1 MVFTQHYCAQC
12 ASDQIRRNGHSGG
25 RAKYQCKA
33 CGHQGY
39 FQAVAVDKTC
49 RYSPLKQP
57 AGLLLPRPFARR
69 ASPAQPASLPGARL
83 KIAGDKKTLLIE
95 KVKAVISEMVYCIDE
110 LPGIKASDYIREQIK
125 YDYSYLAA
133 LFSRATGTTIEQQVI
148 ALKIDRVKELLLND
162 EFNITQISFK
172 LNYSSVAHLSNQFK
186 KITGFTPTFFK
197 RLQRKAQL

>member
-25 RAKYQCKA
+25 RAKYQCKS

-39 FQAVAVDKTC
+39 FRAVLVEEAR
-49 RYSPLKQP
+49 RYSPVKRP
-57 AGLLLPRPFARR
+57 VERLLPGAPARR
-69 ASPAQPASLPGARL
+69 AGGPLSNSLSAPELEPG
-83 KIAGDKKTLLIE
+83 GDKKALLIE
-95 KVKAVISEMVYCIDE
+95 KIKAVLSEMVYGVDE
-110 LPGIKASDYIREQIK
+110 LPKIKTSQYITEQIK
-125 YDYSYLAA
+125 YDYSYLAV
-133 LFSRATGTTIEQQVI
+133 LFSKATGTTIEQQVI
-148 ALKIDRVKELLLND
+148 ALKIDRVKELLLKN

-197 RLQRKAQL
+197 QIKPKETS